1 MGAFPKQ
8 GTPLFLAPCSEH
20 QFDRR
25 AHDEIVSI
33 LCISSDDAILRLSC
47 VLYYS
52 TVEKV
57 ETFLGASPGD
67 VNIYRMETTKL
78 S

>member
-1 MGAFPKQ
+1 MW
-8 GTPLFLAPCSEH
+8 
-20 QFDRR
+20 
-25 AHDEIVSI
+25 IVSI
-33 LCISSDDAILRLSC
+33 LCISSDGVILRPVS

-67 VNIYRMETTKL
+67 VNIYRTGTTKL